1 MSTPSHGGP
10 DDPHD
15 PDGHRPDSDNT
26 GDGNG
31 ADPQPPE
38 YPDGYPDYPSYPPTP
53 HPEDRGGHP
62 QDPARGYGGYD
73 ESGGYTQP
81 GAFGQDPAA
90 PQGYGGYGGYGGY
103 AGYGGYQ
110 DPYGQSGYGA
120 GPGAPE
126 QGTGKIDVLRA
137 VGWGFQ
143 TTFRNWKVWVMVIL
157 VFLALALVGAGVYFA
172 VVMAQVAAIEAG
184 EPIAGGGAG
193 TVIFAVV
200 VTIVSLAVWLCLI
213 RGALHQIDTPQMG
226 WRHFFR
232 DVNVFP
238 VILQQLLVGVV
249 LSAVMLLPMLPMML
263 SLASVEQQP
272 VSDEEAITAIVLP
285 LLGGILGTLLLAVL
299 ITPFTMFMPY
309 YLVERR
315 EKFFGSIAEGVKA
328 AGRNYGRLVL
338 YQVVVALVSGVLS
351 MFTLGVGSLL
361 LTPILILVTAH
372 MYRQAAGGQVPA
384 QV

>member
-15 PDGHRPDSDNT
+15 PDGRRPGPDDAAGG
-26 GDGNG
+26 GDL
-31 ADPQPPE
+31 DPQGPGHSG
-38 YPDGYPDYPSYPPTP
+38 GYPDYPSYPPTP
-53 HPEDRGGHP
+53 HPEDGGGRP
-62 QDPARGYGGYD
+62 PDPASGYGGYD

-90 PQGYGGYGGYGGY
+90 SQGYGSY

-110 DPYGQSGYGA
+110 APYDQSGYGA
-120 GPGAPE
+120 EPGAAE

-157 VFLALALVGAGVYFA
+157 AFLVLALVGAIAYFA

-193 TVIFAVV
+193 TAIFTVV
-200 VTIVSLAVWLCLI
+200 VTIISLVVWLCLI
-213 RGALHQIDTPQMG
+213 RGALHQVDTPQMG

-238 VILQQLLVGVV
+238 VIVQQLLVGVV
-249 LSAVMLLPMLPMML
+249 LTMVMLLPMLPLLL
-263 SLASVEQQP
+263 SLTSVEQQP
-272 VSDEEAITAIVLP
+272 VSDEEAIAAVVLP
-285 LLGGILGTLLLAVL
+285 MLGGILGTLLLAVL

-315 EKFFGSIAEGVKA
+315 EKFFGSIKQGVKA
-328 AGRNYGRLVL
+328 GGRNYGRLVL
-338 YQVVVALVSGVLS
+338 YQVVVSLVSGVLS
-351 MFTLGVGSLL
+351 MFTFGLVSILL
-361 LTPILILVTAH
+361 APILILITAH
-372 MYRQAAGGQVPA
+372 MYRQAAGGQIPA

>member
-15 PDGHRPDSDNT
+15 HDGDRPDNDNT
-26 GDGNG
+26 GADGG
-31 ADPQPPE
+31 IDPQRPGSSG
-38 YPDGYPDYPSYPPTP
+38 GYPDYPSYPPTP
-53 HPEDRGGHP
+53 HPEDGGGHP

-81 GAFGQDPAA
+81 GAFGQDPTA
-90 PQGYGGYGGYGGY
+90 PQGYGGYGGYGDY
-103 AGYGGYQ
+103 AGYGGYRP
-110 DPYGQSGYGA
+110 PYGQPGYGA
-120 GPGAPE
+120 GPGATE

-157 VFLALALVGAGVYFA
+157 AFLVLALVGAVVYFA

-193 TVIFAVV
+193 TVIFTV
-200 VTIVSLAVWLCLI
+200 VTTIISLAVWLCLI

-249 LSAVMLLPMLPMML
+249 LTVIMLLPMLPLLL

-272 VSDEEAITAIVLP
+272 VSDEEAVTAIVLP
-285 LLGGILGTLLLAVL
+285 VLGGILGTLLLAVL
-299 ITPFTMFMPY
+299 ITPFTMFMAY

-315 EKFFGSIAEGVKA
+315 EKFFGSIKEGVKA
-328 AGRNYGRLVL
+328 GGRNYGRLVL
-338 YQVVVALVSGVLS
+338 YQVVVSLVSGVLS
-351 MFTLGVGSLL
+351 IVTAGLVSILL
-361 LTPILILVTAH
+361 APVLILITAH
-372 MYRQAAGGQVPA
+372 MYRQAAGGQIPA
-384 QV
+384 QA

>member
-10 DDPHD
+10 DDPRD
-15 PDGHRPDSDNT
+15 RDGDRPAGDNT
-26 GDGNG
+26 GDGG
-31 ADPQPPE
+31 GIDPPRPASSG
-38 YPDGYPDYPSYPPTP
+38 GYPDYPSYPPTP
-53 HPEDRGGHP
+53 HPEDGGGRP

-90 PQGYGGYGGYGGY
+90 PQGYGGY

-110 DPYGQSGYGA
+110 SPHGQPGYGA
-120 GPGAPE
+120 GPGATE

-157 VFLALALVGAGVYFA
+157 AFLALALVGAGVYLA
-172 VVMAQVAAIEAG
+172 VVMAQVAALDAG
-184 EPIAGGGAG
+184 EPVAGGGAG

-200 VTIVSLAVWLCLI
+200 ATIVSLLVWLCLI
-213 RGALHQIDTPQMG
+213 RGALHQIDDPQMG

-249 LSAVMLLPMLPMML
+249 MSVIVLLPLLPMLL
-263 SLASVEQQP
+263 SLASVEQQT
-272 VSDEEAITAIVLP
+272 VSDEEAVAAIVLP
-285 LLGGILGTLLLAVL
+285 TIGGVLGTLLLSVL
-299 ITPFTMFMPY
+299 ITPFTMFMPH

-315 EKFFGSIAEGVKA
+315 EKFFGSIAEGFKA
-328 AGRNYGRLVL
+328 GGRNYGRLLL

-351 MFTLGVGSLL
+351 IITFGLVSIL
-361 LTPILILVTAH
+361 LTPILILINAH
-372 MYRQAAGGQVPA
+372 MYRQAAGGQIPVQA
-384 QV
+384 